1 MNVVLYKGKLID
13 IPDHWNELSGKQL
26 IAIMKILYG
35 NKDISK
41 GKISL
46 FKIVSGFTWLE
57 IFKMTGYF
65 RFLHLDRWINAP
77 LIPATLKKY
86 LDRTERFMHAVDS
99 CTEFIMETADLTVN
113 HLPLIKG
120 FHGPADDLV
129 NVRAAEFFCSEFYF
143 AQWKDTNQVAFLNL
157 LVATVYRPSK
167 KNYNKKNNPDGDI
180 RIAFNPNLTAIYL
193 PIIEQWPVEVKQA
206 IALFYQGAR
215 EKKIVN
221 NPRVFE
227 KADGEGTTL
236 YGLWSVMRM
245 ISKGGHFGD
254 FDKVQDLYVDTLL
267 MELNEVIVEAD
278 KMEAEIENIK
288 HSHG

>member
-1 MNVVLYKGKLID
+1 MNVILYKGKLID

-35 NKDISK
+35 NKDVSK
-41 GKISL
+41 GRISL
-46 FKIVSGFTWLE
+46 FKIISGFTWFK

-65 RFLHLDRWINAP
+65 RFLHLDQWINAP
-77 LIPATLKKY
+77 LIPGPFKKY

-99 CTEFIMETADLTVN
+99 CTAFIMETADLTVN
-113 HLPLIKG
+113 LLPVVKT
-120 FHGPADDLV
+120 FHGPNDDLA
-129 NVRAAEFFCSEFYF
+129 NVKAAEFFCSEFYF
-143 AQWKDTNQVAFLNL
+143 TQWRETNQISFLNY
-157 LVATVYRPSK
+157 LVATLYRPSK
-167 KNYNKKNNPDGDI
+167 RNYDRKGNPDGDI
-180 RIAFNPNLTAIYL
+180 RIAFNPNLTATYL
-193 PIIEQWPVEVKQA
+193 PKIETWPPEIKQA

-215 EKKIVN
+215 EKKIAN

-227 KADGEGTTL
+227 KSDGEGTTL

-254 FDKVQDLYVDTLL
+254 FDKVQDLHVDTLL
-267 MELNEVIVEAD
+267 MELNEVIAEAD
-278 KMEAEIENIK
+278 RMEAEMDKIK